1 MLNHVCWVFS
11 GEGGLSEE
19 RCDWLVERGLN
30 TPEQVATHSTSDGTF
45 SKDDNTR
52 SSRISWLHGEDYYS
66 IIRPFMHKA
75 NDNAGWK
82 YDIRT
87 IENIQF
93 TKYGVNQHYEWHI
106 DGNCDHNAARLYV
119 DNPDGEQLSMTQ
131 TSDPALVGMCR
142 KLSVSVQL
150 SHGTDYE
157 GGDMEFT
164 DLPLDQSHKELNIW
178 TNKEFRKKGTVIVFP
193 SFIRHRV
200 TPVTEGTRY
209 SAVAWINGPP
219 LR

>member
-1 MLNHVCWVFS
+1 MDN
-11 GEGGLSEE
+11 
-19 RCDWLVERGLN
+19 
-30 TPEQVATHSTSDGTF
+30 STSIQHLKEEEEGNTTSIEDLQESENNQQNNSHF
-45 SKDDNTR
+45 AFVDDNKQMT
-52 SSRISWLHGEDYYS
+52 
-66 IIRPFMHKA
+66 
-75 NDNAGWK
+75 
-82 YDIRT
+82 
-87 IENIQF
+87 
-93 TKYGVNQHYEWHI
+93 
-106 DGNCDHNAARLYV
+106 
-119 DNPDGEQLSMTQ
+119 MTQ

-164 DLPLDQSHKELNIW
+164 DLPSDQSHKELNIW
-178 TNKEFRKKGTVIVFP
+178 TNPEFRKKGTVIVFP

-200 TPVTEGTRY
+200 TPVTKGTRY